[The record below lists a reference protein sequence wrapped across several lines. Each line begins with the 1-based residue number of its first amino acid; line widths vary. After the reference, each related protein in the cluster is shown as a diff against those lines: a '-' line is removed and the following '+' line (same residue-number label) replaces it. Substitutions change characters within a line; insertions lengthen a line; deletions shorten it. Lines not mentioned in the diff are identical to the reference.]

1 MTTYY
6 ADTSALVKRYVD
18 EEGSAWLRATLDA
31 QPSPSIVVVHL
42 LLVEVTSALTR
53 RVREGVLIPT
63 EYTQIQHAFRRDCL
77 NEYEIVVA
85 VGEVIDQANRLLEA
99 RPLRAYDAVHLAAA
113 VVTNEQ
119 LLANEL
125 APLTFLCADDRLNDT
140 ASAMGL
146 AVDNPNHHL

>member
-18 EEGSAWLRATLDA
+18 EEGSAWLRATLEA

-63 EYTQIQHAFRRDCL
+63 EYSQMQDAFGHDCL
-77 NEYEIVVA
+77 NDWEIVVA
-85 VGEVIDQANRLLEA
+85 VGEVIDQAHRLLEA
-99 RPLRAYDAVHLAAA
+99 RPLAHMIPCIWRRLWCPIDSYST
-113 VVTNEQ
+113 TN
-119 LLANEL
+119 LLRSRFC
-125 APLTFLCADDRLNDT
+125 APMIVWST
-140 ASAMGL
+140 
-146 AVDNPNHHL
+146 